1 MDTKK
6 VKKPLSKGVRALI
19 LVGVIVGGLG
29 AGAGIGLLMGHFLK
43 KPVEL
48 SPEVDL
54 NEVEDDVGN
63 LLERYEECIA
73 EGKNPLN
80 TFAIHE
86 LANISMQKYTSQE
99 YGVSYS
105 YGNADSAVKLD
116 IRNISIHSG
125 DTYLEESLSKSTAG
139 IINIVVAQRDIQH
152 GDSDDSDIDSYL
164 GDIKSDVESP
174 NWSNA
179 KKEYYKASDYEE
191 KFGKKVSRPSV
202 YIVSSKTVLDD
213 GSSISKTEDGY
224 EIAMNL
230 DTIKGVARYRKRMMN
245 LSGSDVKSFEYV
257 HLTYYVDDD
266 FNLLKSHVE
275 EKYAAGMGSISADV
289 TGTLRTYYFPGEKV
303 ALPSEGENISIPKEG
318 TKNA

>member
-6 VKKPLSKGVRALI
+6 VKKPLSKGARALI

-43 KPVEL
+43 KPEVL
-48 SPEVDL
+48 IPEVDL

-63 LLERYEECIA
+63 LLERYEACIA

-86 LANISMQKYTSQE
+86 LANISMQKYTSHE

-105 YGNADSAVKLD
+105 YGTADSAVDLD
-116 IRNISIHSG
+116 IRNISIRSNG
-125 DTYLEESLSKSTAG
+125 TFFEEALSKSKPG
-139 IINIVVAQRDIQH
+139 IINIVVAQRDIQY
-152 GDSDDSDIDSYL
+152 GDEEDSEIVSYL
-164 GDIKSDVESP
+164 GDVKSDVESP
-174 NWSNA
+174 TWTNA
-179 KKEYYKASDYEE
+179 KKEEYVASDYEE

-202 YIVSSKTVLDD
+202 YIVSSKTVLED
-213 GSSISKTEDGY
+213 GTSISKTEDGY

-257 HLTYYVDDD
+257 RMTYYVDDD
-266 FNLLKSHVE
+266 FNLLKSRVE
-275 EKYAAGMGSISADV
+275 EKYAAGMGNISDDV
-289 TGTLRTYYFPGEKV
+289 VGELTTYYFPDEKV
-303 ALPSEGENISIPKEG
+303 ALPGEGENVSIPKEG